1 MDRSE
6 KRPVVRRTD
15 GARCSPIRKY
25 FDPGECF
32 CEVKCLRGHPVRLFN
47 IHRAHVVAC
56 DTCKVYVVVGANLMS
71 TWRQETEDIWQ
82 DNWES
87 IQGYQE
93 VQL

>member
-1 MDRSE
+1 MDRTD
-6 KRPVVRRTD
+6 KRPGVRRAD
-15 GARCSPIRKY
+15 GSRFSSARKY

-56 DTCKVYVVVGANLMS
+56 DTCKVYVVVGSNLMS

-93 VQL
+93 LRL

>member
-1 MDRSE
+1 MEKSENQRRPRLTGGSRS
-6 KRPVVRRTD
+6 PP
-15 GARCSPIRKY
+15 SRKY

-56 DTCKVYVVVGANLMS
+56 DTCKVYVVVGSNLMGN
-71 TWRQETEDIWQ
+71 WRQETEGIWQ
-82 DNWES
+82 ANWER

-93 VQL
+93 VRL

>member
-6 KRPVVRRTD
+6 KRPGVRRA
-15 GARCSPIRKY
+15 GGSRCPPAGKY

-56 DTCKVYVVVGANLMS
+56 DTCKVYVVVGSNLMGS
-71 TWRQETEDIWQ
+71 WRQETEDIWQ
-82 DNWES
+82 ANWEG